1 MPLLF
6 YTSVFFFLMI
16 RRPPRSTLFP
26 YTTLFRSRRLSQTS
40 RSLACRVMGAAS
52 DARHGR
58 NRQTP
63 HWSSMASGG
72 VRSNVQIGRPFQ
84 RFATPQPHETMLLE
98 QGLHSARRMHEA
110 PKGTPKQGA
119 AQILH
124 PHGGPHIPPIA
135 RVRERQETPAA
146 AQCRLEQGLVG
157 GVAAND
163 AIHGHDVGRH
173 DVYGDFV
180 SVAGDVM
187 PADVVTMD
195 RVVCCYPAYQ
205 PLLEAALRRSRRLLA
220 FSYPRDR
227 WYVRAAVGMQNLS
240 RALFRSP
247 FRGFVHSARAME
259 ALLEQHGFVRL
270 RRRETLKWSADLYV
284 RADAA

>member
-1 MPLLF
+1 MGDLDPEPL
-6 YTSVFFFLMI
+6 
-16 RRPPRSTLFP
+16 RG
-26 YTTLFRSRRLSQTS
+26 
-40 RSLACRVMGAAS
+40 AGAERVTAVEAAP
-52 DARHGR
+52 AY
-58 NRQTP
+58 
-63 HWSSMASGG
+63 
-72 VRSNVQIGRPFQ
+72 V
-84 RFATPQPHETMLLE
+84 
-98 QGLHSARRMHEA
+98 
-110 PKGTPKQGA
+110 
-119 AQILH
+119 
-124 PHGGPHIPPIA
+124 
-135 RVRERQETPAA
+135 AA
-146 AQCRLEQGLVG
+146 AREEAGRRNVADRLDLV
-157 GVAAND
+157 N
-163 AIHGHDVGRH
+163 
-173 DVYGDFV
+173 GDFV

-240 RALFRSP
+240 RALFRNP

-270 RRRETLKWSADLYV
+270 RRHETLKWSADLYV